1 VTEPQNFRFQKH
13 QKLRLQAD
21 FDRVFKTGEVV
32 SDGTLVIHGLR
43 NQLDHSRLGISMS
56 KRVGSSPVRNQW
68 KRWIR
73 ESFRVHQ
80 QDLPRQLDIIVRPRR
95 GAVGAFQAIEAS
107 LLKLM
112 PKLERRLAGKQCEP

>member
-1 VTEPQNFRFQKH
+1 
-13 QKLRLQAD
+13 
-21 FDRVFKTGEVV
+21 
-32 SDGTLVIHGLR
+32 
-43 NQLDHSRLGISMS
+43 MS